1 MALPF
6 AKVVLYTQLCSERTA
21 NGGQPGELEQAL
33 GAGGN
38 IRENIEKTAQT
49 LANDQ
54 IFKNLVL
61 KKIGEE
67 NNGKILPNRSKFE
80 RMIISGGYNG
90 FWLEYKQNLKEFGNQ
105 NEQQVR
111 ANEEQLEN
119 QNQKQQDAP
128 KTLM

>member
-6 AKVVLYTQLCSERTA
+6 AKVILYTQLCSERDA

-49 LANDQ
+49 LATDQ
-54 IFKNLVL
+54 VFEKLVL
-61 KKIGEE
+61 KKIGEKT
-67 NNGKILPNRSKFE
+67 NGKILPNRSKFE

-90 FWLEYKQNLKEFGNQ
+90 FWLEYKQNLKQLGNQ
-105 NEQQVR
+105 NEQQ
-111 ANEEQLEN
+111 ADKAQLEN
-119 QNQKQQDAP
+119 QKQKQQEVS
-128 KTLM
+128 KVMT